1 MRTKP
6 TASGE
11 VLFGAARRKILA
23 LLFGHSDQA
32 YHLRQVVRATGLSP
46 GGVHRELGQLA
57 GSGIVTRTRQGRQ
70 VYFQANPASPIFA
83 ELKSLLVKTVGVAD
97 VLRAAL
103 SPLAGRIRVAF
114 VYGSFA
120 RGEERRSSDVDVM
133 IVGDVSPA
141 DVSDALGPP
150 QRALGREVNPVVY
163 PETEFRTKVAE
174 SRLFV
179 RTVLRERKVFLLGDK
194 HELERVAGK
203 PLAD

>member
-6 TASGE
+6 AGSGE

-32 YHLRQVVRATGLSP
+32 YHLRQVVRETGLSP

-57 GSGIVTRTRQGRQ
+57 EAGIVTRSRQGRQ
-70 VYFQANPASPIFA
+70 VYFQANPACPIFA

-97 VLRAAL
+97 VLREAL
-103 SPLAGRIRVAF
+103 QPLAGRIRVAF

-133 IVGDVSPA
+133 IVGDVSSA
-141 DVSDALGPP
+141 EVSDALGPP
-150 QRALGREVNPVVY
+150 QRTLGREVNPVVY
-163 PETEFRTKVAE
+163 QEAEFRAKVAE

-179 RTVLRERKVFLLGDK
+179 KTVLREPKVFLLGDE
-194 HELERVAGK
+194 HELERVASK
-203 PLAD
+203 SLAD